1 MDLLTYKSCEWIW
14 WICAG
19 PRWFR
24 ASLDAA
30 STDDVEHDDD
40 AREEYD
46 DEDWGRGESCEKE
59 VAVGAGGGGGSAV

>member
-19 PRWFR
+19 PRWFS

-30 STDDVEHDDD
+30 STDDVGHGDD
-40 AREEYD
+40 AGEEYD
-46 DEDWGRGESCEKE
+46 DEDWGRGGSCEKK